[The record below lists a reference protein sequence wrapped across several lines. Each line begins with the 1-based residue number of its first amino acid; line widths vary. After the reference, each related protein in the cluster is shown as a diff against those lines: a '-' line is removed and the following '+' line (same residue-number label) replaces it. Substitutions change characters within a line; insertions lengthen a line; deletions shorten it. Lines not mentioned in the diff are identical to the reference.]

1 MPRYPHLGERCMWLV
16 LNECSSSA
24 RPTVTNKA
32 YMRQLL
38 RFDHLIAVGLAA
50 LAVVISPYGIRI
62 LSGRVELSFRI
73 SLISLVIDAL
83 LILFI
88 GALLTRGRLRRI
100 FFCFMLLLFPLAIVC
115 GLEAFAQAVRFA
127 DTVAPLADM
136 SVLRSRDRF
145 PGYFRG
151 DIHWITQEQDGVML
165 YRPWQGEGV
174 TINAL
179 GLRTALPRP
188 KRPGEWRIAITGGS
202 TAWCYEV
209 LDADT
214 IPVQLENI
222 LRHAGHGNMSV
233 YNFGIGMREIKHE
246 LALLKKFR
254 DVYAIDQVIF
264 YTGGNDLVSSY
275 MNLSSPGENTFQ
287 IDTWELVKTAQRV
300 HAQLFPTSKDTLE
313 QLDADIL
320 PRLRQEN
327 SLRVGILAADDYCRQ
342 AGLRCDFVLQ
352 PNLAT
357 RRTASG
363 KELEM
368 QKTLLNLYPRMDVA
382 AIQMYA
388 DAMALNPSHA
398 VHDFSD
404 IFDHTTKRFFF
415 DVTHVNEAANHAI
428 AERLVSTISF
438 GPN

>member
-1 MPRYPHLGERCMWLV
+1 MK
-16 LNECSSSA
+16 CSSSEC
-24 RPTVTNKA
+24 PPVTNKA

-50 LAVVISPYGIRI
+50 LAVIISPYSIRI
-62 LSGRVELSFRI
+62 ISGRVELSFRI

-83 LILFI
+83 FILFI
-88 GALLTRGRLRRI
+88 GALLTRGRLRRA
-100 FFCFMLLLFPLAIVC
+100 FFWFILLLFPLAIVC
-115 GLEAFAQAVRFA
+115 GLEAFAQVIRFA

-145 PGYFRG
+145 PGYFRS

-202 TAWCYEV
+202 TAWGYEV

-214 IPVQLENI
+214 IPAQLENI
-222 LRHAGHGNMSV
+222 LRRSGHGNISV
-233 YNFGIGMREIKHE
+233 YNFGIGARELRHE

-264 YTGGNDLVSSY
+264 YTGGNDLASSY
-275 MNLSSPGENTFQ
+275 MRLFSPGEDKFQ

-300 HAQLFPTSKDTLE
+300 HTKLFPMSKDTLD
-313 QLDADIL
+313 QLDGGIL

-327 SLRVGILAADDYCRQ
+327 PLRVGILAADDYCRR

-352 PNLAT
+352 PMLAT

-368 QKTLLNLYPRMDVA
+368 QKTLLGVYPRMDAA

-388 DAMALNPSHA
+388 DAMALNPSRA
-398 VHDFSD
+398 VHDFSG
-404 IFDHTTKRFFF
+404 IFDHTTENFYA
-415 DVTHVNEAANHAI
+415 DPIHVNEAGNRDI
-428 AERLVSTISF
+428 AEYLASTISF
-438 GPN
+438 GSN